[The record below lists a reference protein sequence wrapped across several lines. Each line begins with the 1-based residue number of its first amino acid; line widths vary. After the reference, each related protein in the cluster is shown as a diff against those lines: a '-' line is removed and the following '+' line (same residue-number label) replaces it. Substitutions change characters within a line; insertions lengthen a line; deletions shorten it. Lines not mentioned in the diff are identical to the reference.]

1 MRKRR
6 SHSDGGED
14 GFEYSTGSA
23 VSALSVECFASHSQ
37 LGDDRITYTHF
48 VELLCEFKA
57 AKVAYDFY
65 YTTTCRISL
74 GMGGFYCSACG
85 GWLKRRELNS
95 VDS

>member
-57 AKVAYDFY
+57 TKVAYDFY
-65 YTTTCRISL
+65 YTTTCRCRIYL
-74 GMGGFYCSACG
+74 LERADFIALLVGGG
-85 GWLKRRELNS
+85 
-95 VDS
+95 